1 MKEKMEAGQFSINQ
15 YLEAV
20 GHLTGLQLLYAYT
33 CIKHE
38 TFAGEYESFRGLTF
52 WELTF

>member
-20 GHLTGLQLLYAYT
+20 GHLTGLSLLYACT

-38 TFAGEYESFRGLTF
+38 TFVGEFGKF
-52 WELTF
+52 